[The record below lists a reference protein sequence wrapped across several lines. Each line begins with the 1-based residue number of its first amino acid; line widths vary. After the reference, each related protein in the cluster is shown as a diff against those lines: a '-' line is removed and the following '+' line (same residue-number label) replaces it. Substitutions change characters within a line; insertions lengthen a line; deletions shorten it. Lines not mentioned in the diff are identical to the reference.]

1 VETIQI
7 VLDTPLLR
15 EADRA
20 ARRLK
25 INRSALLRAALQQ
38 HLKRL
43 ETAGK
48 EARDRD
54 GYRRRPQ
61 DSDPAAAWE
70 GVAAWPDA

>member
-1 VETIQI
+1 METIQI

-25 INRSALLRAALQQ
+25 VNRSALVRAALQQ

-43 ETAGK
+43 DALEK
-48 EARDRD
+48 EARDRE

-61 DSDPAAAWE
+61 DADDLAAWE

>member
-25 INRSALLRAALQQ
+25 INRSALMRAALRQ

-43 ETAGK
+43 ETAEK

-61 DSDPAAAWE
+61 DSHAAAAWE

>member
-1 VETIQI
+1 METIQI
-7 VLDTPLLR
+7 VLDAPLLR

-20 ARRLK
+20 ARRLT

-43 ETAGK
+43 QIAGR
-48 EARDRD
+48 ESRDRE
-54 GYRRRPQ
+54 GYRRRPE
-61 DSDPAAAWE
+61 DRGDLAAWE